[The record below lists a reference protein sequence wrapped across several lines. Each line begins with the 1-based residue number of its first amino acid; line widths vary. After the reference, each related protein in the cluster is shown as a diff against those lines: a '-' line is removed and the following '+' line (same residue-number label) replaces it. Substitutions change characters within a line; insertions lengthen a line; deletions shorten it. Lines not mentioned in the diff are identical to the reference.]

1 MPDFQTAFP
10 LGFAL
15 VASGWLAWLGVESAA
30 SQPRTPA
37 QTLSSATLLS
47 LGLWW
52 PVWSASSAVPWSDW
66 ATLKFA
72 ALAALL
78 TMAAALI
85 QLLGPREG
93 RFRILSVLATA
104 LIGAALLAGA
114 LACLQA
120 PALAQGIDLAWLLG
134 LAAAQSVL
142 LLAALALQHS
152 GAGGTLLRLLTVLP
166 ACLLPLLWHAPST
179 AAAQDWLAGPVMMS
193 LPVLGLL
200 AVSGLLL
207 SREAGQAR
215 AETERSVEVLRKAL
229 TDPLTQLPSRQ
240 AIEQELESLTARSD
254 RSGQSLAVLVFNL
267 DGFQNINSGLG
278 HDVGDQVLRDVAER
292 LAQCKGAQERIG
304 RIAADEF
311 VLITPYGMDMQALSA
326 RANRVLAELSRPYS
340 ISGQEMPL
348 GCSAGI
354 SIYPDHGA
362 ARRLLTC
369 ANQASLAA
377 KRLGGGCFSVYTPG
391 MDQDGRKQL
400 ELLKDLHHAIER
412 KEMELFFQPKIDAA
426 SGQVTAAEALL
437 RWRHPVKGMISPAVF
452 IPVAER
458 FGLMRDLGNWVI
470 EAACVQARR
479 WRDEGLRMRV
489 AINLS
494 VLQMRQPDIVERIER
509 TLNEHRIQ
517 PDLLTCE
524 ITESVAMEDTQ
535 ATQQTFA
542 RLGEL
547 GVHLS
552 IDDFGTGYSSLAYL
566 RKLPA
571 SELKIDRSFV
581 CEIDTNSHAWAVVHA
596 IVRMAHAMNLRVVAE
611 GVETEMQQ
619 KYLIKLGCDE
629 LQGYLFA
636 KPMSAEAI
644 LLWAKNDSESKAP
657 EFRASLFGETA
668 PVDLR

>member
-1 MPDFQTAFP
+1 MTELQNAVP
-10 LGFAL
+10 LGFGL
-15 VASGWLAWLGVESAA
+15 VASCWLAWLGVESAA
-30 SQPRTPA
+30 RQQRTPVA
-37 QTLSSATLLS
+37 ALGSATLLA

-52 PVWSASSAVPWSDW
+52 PAWAGSSAVPWSAW
-66 ATLKFA
+66 PTLNFA

-78 TMAAALI
+78 TLGACLLH
-85 QLLGPREG
+85 LLGPREG
-93 RFRILSVLATA
+93 KQRIPSLLAST
-104 LIGAALLAGA
+104 LLGGAALAGA
-114 LACLQA
+114 LACLLA
-120 PALAQGIDLAWLLG
+120 PALPLGGELAWLIGLG
-134 LAAAQSVL
+134 ALQSL
-142 LLAALALQHS
+142 LLAWALAIQS
-152 GAGGTLLRLLTVLP
+152 MGAQGALLRALAILP
-166 ACLLPLLWHAPST
+166 ACLLTLAWRTPAVAGAPE
-179 AAAQDWLAGPVMMS
+179 WVAGPVLLIMP
-193 LPVLGLL
+193 LLCLL

-207 SREAGQAR
+207 ARRAGQAEAQTASS
-215 AETERSVEVLRKAL
+215 AEAVRKAL

-240 AIEQELESLTARSD
+240 AVEHELEQLTARCD
-254 RSGQSLAVLVFNL
+254 RSGHSLAVLVFNL
-267 DGFQNINSGLG
+267 DGFHNVNDGLG
-278 HDVGDQVLRDVAER
+278 HDMGDQVLRDVAAR
-292 LAQCKGAQERIG
+292 LAQCKGTQERIG
-304 RIAADEF
+304 CVAADEF
-311 VLITPYGMDMQALSA
+311 VLITPYAMDMQALGA
-326 RANRVLAELSRPYS
+326 RTNRILGELSRPYS
-340 ISGQEMPL
+340 VAGQELPL

-362 ARRLLTC
+362 ARRLLSC
-369 ANQASLAA
+369 AKQAALAA
-377 KRLGGGCFSVYTPG
+377 KRLGGACFSVYAPG
-391 MDQDGRKQL
+391 MDQDKRQQL
-400 ELLKDLHHAIER
+400 DLLKDLHLAIEHN
-412 KEMELFFQPKIDAA
+412 ELELFFQPKIDAA

-437 RWRHPVKGMISPAVF
+437 RWHHPSKGLISPAVF

-509 TLNEHRIQ
+509 ALAEHRIH

-524 ITESVAMEDTQ
+524 ITESVAMEDTL
-535 ATQQTFA
+535 ATQDTFR

-581 CEIDTNSHAWAVVHA
+581 SEIDTNSHAWAVVHA
-596 IVRMAHAMNLRVVAE
+596 IVRLAHAMNLRVVAE

-636 KPMSAEAI
+636 KPMSANAI
-644 LLWAKNDSESKAP
+644 LLWAKNDSASKAP
-657 EFRASLFGETA
+657 EFRASLFGDTE
-668 PVDLR
+668 PLDLR